1 MVELELMKLSFIKLA
16 SGQKDK
22 LSDFFVT
29 VAAGWFGAAVVTPF
43 FFPPQ
48 TLVLS
53 FIGRIIVGI
62 VLAGVCLSFSLKIVK
77 KGKS

>member
-1 MVELELMKLSFIKLA
+1 MKFSLVKLA

-22 LSDFFVT
+22 LADFFVT

-53 FIGRIIVGI
+53 FIGRIVVGI
-62 VLAGVCLSFSLKIVK
+62 VLAGICLSFSLRVVE